1 MSGESIRS
9 EFQRSSYDSLDDG
22 IDSIAISQLLLEH
35 MLNGVAYCNML
46 YDNGQPSDF
55 IYLYT
60 NPAFEKLTGLKNVT
74 GKLVSEVIPGIR
86 QSAPELFEIY
96 SSVAA
101 GGAPVKFETHI
112 EALDMWLS
120 LSVFS
125 PKLHHFVAMFDV
137 INERKLTEK
146 QLKASE
152 ETYRTL
158 FETVT
163 HGVVYQDNAGR
174 IISANPAAERI
185 LGLTLDQMQ
194 GRTSIDPRWGAIHED
209 GTVFPGETHPIML
222 AIKTGKPV
230 NDVVMGINNPLSKH
244 PVWIKITAIPVLK
257 KGTEEID
264 YAYSIFEDITEQKKA
279 EAALEKSRQQ
289 LLQNEEQLRCVLQG
303 SELGFWDW
311 NIVTNQVQRNARWAE
326 MLGYTF
332 DELINTTTQW
342 THFIHPD
349 DREKALKSI
358 NDVLEGKSPAHK
370 AEYRMLHK
378 DGSIRWI
385 LDQANVIERNSD
397 GKPTRMSGT
406 HTDITDRKQSEHT
419 LEHTRYQ
426 LAEAQKIAH
435 LGSFEYDALTQTTL
449 WSEEEY
455 CIYGLDPTGPSPEYA
470 ELLTKHIHP
479 DDAALLND
487 TFMKAMESNSIF
499 ELEHRIVR
507 PDGSVRWV
515 YDRAY
520 PYFDMGGERLVRYV
534 GATLDITDRKRL
546 EEELERCAHVDFL
559 TGLSS
564 RRHFMELAELE
575 FSRAVRYD
583 SPFSLLMMDIDFFKQ
598 INDTHGHKAGDLVLQ
613 KLASICNDV
622 LREVDVI
629 GRIGGEEFAILLPE
643 TDKGEALDVAERLRG
658 ALASAAVS
666 LSSDGPDL
674 HFTVSIGLASLTSRE
689 DNINVLLSLA
699 DKALYLAKNSGRNK
713 VSVLV
718 Q

>member
-1 MSGESIRS
+1 MSGESKRS
-9 EFQRSSYDSLDDG
+9 EFQRSSHDRLDDG
-22 IDSIAISQLLLEH
+22 IAFQHLLEH

-60 NPAFEKLTGLKNVT
+60 NPAFEKLTGLNNVT

-86 QSAPELFEIY
+86 QSDPELFNIY
-96 SSVAA
+96 GSVAA
-101 GGAPVKFETHI
+101 GGAPIKFETYI
-112 EALDMWLS
+112 EALGMWFS
-120 LSVFS
+120 LSVYS
-125 PKLHHFVAMFDV
+125 PKQAHFVAMFD
-137 INERKLTEK
+137 IISERKLTEK
-146 QLKASE
+146 QLKQSE
-152 ETYRTL
+152 ETYRNL
-158 FETVT
+158 FETIAY
-163 HGVVYQDNAGR
+163 GVIYQNTKGQ
-174 IISANPAAERI
+174 IISANSAAERI
-185 LGLTLDQMQ
+185 LGLSLDQMQ

-209 GTVFPGETHPIML
+209 SSAFPGETHPVML

-230 NDVVMGINNPLSKH
+230 NDVVMGINNPIFEH
-244 PVWIKITAIPVLK
+244 PVWIKINAIPVFK

-279 EAALEKSRQQ
+279 EAELEKSRQQ

-332 DELINTTTQW
+332 DELINTTSQW
-342 THFIHPD
+342 TDFIHPD
-349 DREKALKSI
+349 DREKAWQSI

-385 LDQANVIERNSD
+385 LDQANVIECSTD

-406 HTDITDRKQSEHT
+406 HTDITDRKQSENA
-419 LEHTRYQ
+419 LEHARNQ
-426 LAEAQKIAH
+426 LIEAQKIAH
-435 LGSFEYDALTQTTL
+435 LGSFEYDAFTQTTL

-455 CIYGLDPTGPSPEYA
+455 RIYGLNPTGPSPEYA
-470 ELLTKHIHP
+470 EILAKHIHP
-479 DDAALLND
+479 DDAALFND
-487 TFMKAMESNSIF
+487 TFMKAMESNSIY

-515 YDRAY
+515 YDRAH
-520 PYFDMGGERLVRYV
+520 PYFDMGENSLVRYV

-546 EEELERCAHVDFL
+546 EEELERHAHVDFL
-559 TGLSS
+559 TGLSN

-575 FSRAVRYD
+575 FSRAARYN
-583 SPFSLLMMDIDFFKQ
+583 SPLSFLMMDIDFFKQ
-598 INDTHGHKAGDLVLQ
+598 INDKHGHKAGDLVLQ

-622 LREVDVI
+622 LREVDII

-643 TDKGEALDVAERLRG
+643 TDKVEAFDVAERLRSE
-658 ALASAAVS
+658 LASAAVS
-666 LSSDGPDL
+666 LSSAGLSL
-674 HFTVSIGLASLTSRE
+674 HFTVSIGLASLTSKE
-689 DNINVLLSLA
+689 ANINVLLSLA

-713 VSVLV
+713 VSVLT